1 MTTTFQVGGARALR
15 KVADLRLPRMK
26 EGRLGLKLMPIVN
39 VNETTLEYERNQVT
53 RGLQFARGVGGSP
66 GTVNKPGFES
76 RIVSPGYYGD
86 AYRINE
92 QELVNKRETGSW
104 TEFDSE
110 GKQTGRASEFL
121 TQRYL
126 DRIEYN
132 VFTFL
137 LTGGFEAKNIQGVP
151 YYQPVYDVN
160 ALTPGTLFSDLA
172 NSTPR
177 RYLQD
182 QIATLHQR
190 GYSVRF
196 DKGWMVM
203 SSKTAITMLNN
214 TNANDIGGRRFDV
227 GQTANS
233 FKELNQLFLANGI
246 PEMTIYDEGYFPE
259 TGNFTLY
266 VPEGKILLIGVR
278 QDGEP
283 IGEYRQTRNA
293 YNPNSAPGE
302 HYRVIDNRDREGPPE
317 VVCEAG
323 HNGGPVPHY
332 PEAVAVINAY

>member
-1 MTTTFQVGGARALR
+1 MATAFQVGGARALR

-39 VNETTLEYERNQVT
+39 VNEVTLEYERNAVT
-53 RGLQFARGVGGSP
+53 RGLQFARGIGGTP
-66 GTVNKPGFES
+66 GPVNKPGFES
-76 RIVSPGYYGD
+76 RTVSPGYYGD

-92 QELVNKRETGSW
+92 KELIDKREVGSW

-126 DRIEYN
+126 DRVENNI
-132 VFTFL
+132 FTFL

-151 YYQPVYDVN
+151 YYQPVYDVD
-160 ALTPGTLFSDLA
+160 AVTPGTLFSDLA

-182 QIATLHQR
+182 RIATLHQR
-190 GYSVRF
+190 GFSVRF

-214 TNANDIGGRRFDV
+214 TNANDIGGRRFDM
-227 GQTANS
+227 GQTTNS
-233 FKELNQLFLANGI
+233 FKEMNQLFVANGI
-246 PEMTIYDEGYFPE
+246 PEATIYDEGYFPE
-259 TGNFTLY
+259 TGSFSLH

-283 IGEYRQTRNA
+283 IGEYRQTRAAQNA
-293 YNPNSAPGE
+293 NSNPGE
-302 HYRVIDNRDREGPPE
+302 WYKVVDNRDREGAPE
-317 VVCEAG
+317 VVAEAG
-323 HNGGPVPHY
+323 HNGGPVPYY
-332 PEAVAVINAY
+332 PEAVEIINAY